1 MDGSY
6 TACAEMDLHRQKCRE
21 GIQNAL
27 GFIRSSLPYPEPEGY
42 KVFLT
47 QLVCNL
53 LDEGNAMFRE
63 GECQQAIK
71 DFSEGVNV
79 AHYAQ
84 AESLEI
90 PSALMESLYVNRAAA
105 YHSMGEY
112 EQGVQDCDGALAL
125 CKDSCRAL
133 HRKALCLRE
142 LGRFREAYNCS
153 TGCLLTTPND
163 KHVYELAQE
172 LANKLGLKIR
182 KAYISTQKES
192 APSEQSNGNTV
203 PFAGEMYGSGLDSL
217 SDISSV
223 GFSCKPVSTAIPV
236 IPDESS
242 PSGPLVYSKLLGRP
256 VQGPRGLPFSV
267 PESEHLG
274 DSELMGDDLDSL
286 LDCLDD
292 EPEIPPQ
299 RAFPTFL
306 PSSACVPI
314 QLPFPSG
321 LPAPSPRL
329 PPAFFNSAIS
339 QLNSLDTFPGIGGRD
354 ALGALDSLDGLD
366 ALDSLDALNNLDTL
380 SGLGG
385 GDAPA
390 PTTALDSL
398 DALDALDSFSPLGG
412 AIAAKPVVVG
422 GVGLDSL
429 SEFNLPGA
437 RISHNFLSATRSPK
451 KSNHTVVK
459 NGQVSFKLSL
469 LTKNPVAAT
478 HDFKQACATCYS
490 WIGPGVLDYLHQAE
504 LAHRCKRDILLC
516 RIRASEHP
524 VWNRVRPRPTNN
536 FTGSF
541 MLCKEVLET
550 QKCKYGE
557 GCTFA
562 YCQEEVDVWTLERKG
577 ALNRELLFDP
587 QSPNNDRPTLGITCL
602 LQLHNGI
609 FMYLCEECYDS
620 KPRII
625 SKRSKEVPSI
635 CSNLSAR
642 HPFDKK
648 KCLVHAVRS
657 SSVHYTKIRPLYTQC
672 QLDVCRHARR
682 YGCQRED
689 SCSFAHS
696 VIELKCWMLQ
706 QVSGIT
712 HEEIVQE
719 SKRHWHKQ
727 EQNTHKPKPVY
738 MPPPSSSPSGGG
750 DTCRGGGGGYSL
762 NLKRK
767 FVCGQCWRD
776 GLVSEPDKALKYCT
790 AKARHSWTKERRV
803 LLVKSFEGKKWVMVR
818 TLPFAKTY
826 PQQYDICAHVV
837 KQKKCH
843 YIGNCAFAHSEEEK
857 QVWTYMKNNG
867 LKDMQQMYDMWLT
880 MTNQNRQPDDPLIT
894 QPIEEKQIAMP
905 TDYAEPMSG
914 FHCRLCGKHSNSKR
928 QWQQH
933 ISAEKHKD
941 RVFSCEGE
949 DESLTW
955 TYRFPGLRLAL
966 CPRLESGCPEGVS
979 CDYAHSDE
987 ELVEWQERREFLR
1000 RKLAKAREDMLIMP
1014 DEFDFGKY
1022 NFLLQD

>member
-1 MDGSY
+1 MD
-6 TACAEMDLHRQKCRE
+6 MDRQKRQE
-21 GIQNAL
+21 GIQN
-27 GFIRSSLPYPEPEGY
+27 G
-42 KVFLT
+42 FLT
-47 QLVCNL
+47 QLVCDL

-63 GECQQAIK
+63 GEWQQAIK

-90 PSALMESLYVNRAAA
+90 PSALLESLYFNRAAA

-112 EQGVQDCDGALAL
+112 EQGVQDCDSALAL

-133 HRKALCLRE
+133 YRKALCLRE

-163 KHVYELAQE
+163 KHVYDLAQE

-182 KAYISTQKES
+182 KAYVSTQLLSFSFHLK
-192 APSEQSNGNTV
+192 
-203 PFAGEMYGSGLDSL
+203 MYSSGLDSL

-223 GFSCKPVSTAIPV
+223 VFSCKPLSAAIPV
-236 IPDESS
+236 SDESS
-242 PSGPLVYSKLLGRP
+242 PSGPLVYSNLLGSP

-286 LDCLDD
+286 FLESVNATSHSFPLVLIQ
-292 EPEIPPQ
+292 IPPQ
-299 RAFPTFL
+299 RAFPIIL

-321 LPAPSPRL
+321 LPSPQL

-339 QLNSLDTFPGIGGRD
+339 QLNSLDTFP
-354 ALGALDSLDGLD
+354 ALY
-366 ALDSLDALNNLDTL
+366 
-380 SGLGG
+380 
-385 GDAPA
+385 
-390 PTTALDSL
+390 SL
-398 DALDALDSFSPLGG
+398 DALDALDSFYPLGD
-412 AIAAKPVVVG
+412 AITAKPVVVG
-422 GVGLDSL
+422 GGGLDSL
-429 SEFNLPGA
+429 SKFNLPGESIEGGNVLLA
-437 RISHNFLSATRSPK
+437 Y
-451 KSNHTVVK
+451 SN
-459 NGQVSFKLSL
+459 NGQVSSKLSQL
-469 LTKNPVAAT
+469 IKNPLAAT
-478 HDFKQACATCYS
+478 HDFMQACATCYS
-490 WIGPGVLDYLHQAE
+490 WIGPGVLDYQHQAE

-516 RIRASEHP
+516 RIRAAEHP
-524 VWNRVRPRPTNN
+524 VWNRVRPRPTHN
-536 FTGSF
+536 FTGAF

-550 QKCKYGE
+550 QKCKYRA

-577 ALNRELLFDP
+577 ALNRELLFDS
-587 QSPNNDRPTLGITCL
+587 QSPNNDRPTLSIKCL
-602 LQLHNGI
+602 LQLHNGM

-625 SKRSKEVPSI
+625 SKHSKEVPST
-635 CSNLSAR
+635 CSNPYAR
-642 HPFDKK
+642 HPFDKN

-672 QLDVCRHARR
+672 QLDVCRHAQR

-696 VIELKCWMLQ
+696 VIELKCWRLQ
-706 QVSGIT
+706 QDSGIT

-719 SKRHWHKQ
+719 SKRHWHKKQ

-738 MPPPSSSPSGGG
+738 MPPPSSSSS
-750 DTCRGGGGGYSL
+750 GGGGYSL

-776 GLVSEPDKALKYCT
+776 GLVSEPDKVLKYCA

-803 LLVKSFEGKKWVMVR
+803 LLVKFFEGKKWVMVR

-880 MTNQNRQPDDPLIT
+880 NQNRPVDDTLIT
-894 QPIEEKQIAMP
+894 QHIEEKQIVMP
-905 TDYAEPMSG
+905 TDYAEPMILVPNLSG
-914 FHCRLCGKHSNSKR
+914 GKSN
-928 QWQQH
+928 
-933 ISAEKHKD
+933 
-941 RVFSCEGE
+941 
-949 DESLTW
+949 
-955 TYRFPGLRLAL
+955 LAL
-966 CPRLESGCPEGVS
+966 PFNKTVP
-979 CDYAHSDE
+979 
-987 ELVEWQERREFLR
+987 
-1000 RKLAKAREDMLIMP
+1000 I
-1014 DEFDFGKY
+1014 KY
-1022 NFLLQD
+1022 LHY

>member
-1 MDGSY
+1 MLIW
-6 TACAEMDLHRQKCRE
+6 AILFLQCAEMDLDRQKRQE
-21 GIQNAL
+21 GIQN
-27 GFIRSSLPYPEPEGY
+27 G
-42 KVFLT
+42 FLT

-63 GECQQAIK
+63 CEWQQAIK

-90 PSALMESLYVNRAAA
+90 PSALLESLYFNRAAA

-112 EQGVQDCDGALAL
+112 EQGVQDCDSALAL
-125 CKDSCRAL
+125 CKDSSRAL
-133 HRKALCLRE
+133 YRKALCLRE

-182 KAYISTQKES
+182 KAYISTQVRIPFQSRRSRFKQHGKL
-192 APSEQSNGNTV
+192 PSV
-203 PFAGEMYGSGLDSL
+203 
-217 SDISSV
+217 IS
-223 GFSCKPVSTAIPV
+223 
-236 IPDESS
+236 
-242 PSGPLVYSKLLGRP
+242 
-256 VQGPRGLPFSV
+256 
-267 PESEHLG
+267 
-274 DSELMGDDLDSL
+274 DLDSIVL
-286 LDCLDD
+286 NMQFSDQICHELFM
-292 EPEIPPQ
+292 PW
-299 RAFPTFL
+299 FK
-306 PSSACVPI
+306 
-314 QLPFPSG
+314 
-321 LPAPSPRL
+321 
-329 PPAFFNSAIS
+329 S
-339 QLNSLDTFPGIGGRD
+339 QFGFITIG
-354 ALGALDSLDGLD
+354 S
-366 ALDSLDALNNLDTL
+366 
-380 SGLGG
+380 
-385 GDAPA
+385 
-390 PTTALDSL
+390 
-398 DALDALDSFSPLGG
+398 
-412 AIAAKPVVVG
+412 
-422 GVGLDSL
+422 
-429 SEFNLPGA
+429 
-437 RISHNFLSATRSPK
+437 
-451 KSNHTVVK
+451 
-459 NGQVSFKLSL
+459 
-469 LTKNPVAAT
+469 
-478 HDFKQACATCYS
+478 
-490 WIGPGVLDYLHQAE
+490 PGVLGYQHQAE

-524 VWNRVRPRPTNN
+524 VWNRVRPRPTHN
-536 FTGSF
+536 FTGPF
-541 MLCKEVLET
+541 VLCKEVLET
-550 QKCKYGE
+550 QKCKYRE

-587 QSPNNDRPTLGITCL
+587 QSPNNDRLSITCL
-602 LQLHNGI
+602 LQLHNGM
-609 FMYLCEECYDS
+609 FMYLCERCYDS

-625 SKRSKEVPSI
+625 SKCSKEVPST
-635 CSNLSAR
+635 CSNPCAR
-642 HPFDKK
+642 HPFNKN

-672 QLDVCRHARR
+672 QLDVCRHAQR

-696 VIELKCWMLQ
+696 VIELKCWRLQ
-706 QVSGIT
+706 QDSGVT

-719 SKRHWHKQ
+719 SKRHC
-727 EQNTHKPKPVY
+727 
-738 MPPPSSSPSGGG
+738 GG
-750 DTCRGGGGGYSL
+750 GGGGGYNL

-767 FVCGQCWRD
+767 VVCGQCWRD

-803 LLVKSFEGKKWVMVR
+803 LLVKFFEGKKWVMVR
-818 TLPFAKTY
+818 PLPFAKTY

-880 MTNQNRQPDDPLIT
+880 MTNQNRPPDDTLIT
-894 QPIEEKQIAMP
+894 QPVEEKQIVMP

-914 FHCRLCGKHSNSKR
+914 FHCRLCGRHSNSKR

-933 ISAEKHKD
+933 ISSEKHKD

-955 TYRFPGLRLAL
+955 TYRFPGLRL
-966 CPRLESGCPEGVS
+966 SGCPEGVS
-979 CDYAHSDE
+979 CDYAHSVE

-1000 RKLAKAREDMLIMP
+1000 RKLAKARKDMLIMP

>member
-1 MDGSY
+1 
-6 TACAEMDLHRQKCRE
+6 MDLDRQKRQE
-21 GIQNAL
+21 EIN
-27 GFIRSSLPYPEPEGY
+27 ISLQFPQG
-42 KVFLT
+42 FLT

-63 GECQQAIK
+63 GEWQQAIK
-71 DFSEGVNV
+71 EFSEGVNV
-79 AHYAQ
+79 VHYAQ

-90 PSALMESLYVNRAAA
+90 PSALLESLYFNRAAA

-112 EQGVQDCDGALAL
+112 EQGVQDCDSALAL
-125 CKDSCRAL
+125 CKDSSKAL
-133 HRKALCLRE
+133 YRKALCLRE

-153 TGCLLTTPND
+153 TGCLLTTPNVSNNELPLHIRGCFLGVE
-163 KHVYELAQE
+163 KH
-172 LANKLGLKIR
+172 
-182 KAYISTQKES
+182 
-192 APSEQSNGNTV
+192 
-203 PFAGEMYGSGLDSL
+203 
-217 SDISSV
+217 
-223 GFSCKPVSTAIPV
+223 
-236 IPDESS
+236 
-242 PSGPLVYSKLLGRP
+242 
-256 VQGPRGLPFSV
+256 
-267 PESEHLG
+267 
-274 DSELMGDDLDSL
+274 
-286 LDCLDD
+286 
-292 EPEIPPQ
+292 
-299 RAFPTFL
+299 
-306 PSSACVPI
+306 
-314 QLPFPSG
+314 
-321 LPAPSPRL
+321 
-329 PPAFFNSAIS
+329 
-339 QLNSLDTFPGIGGRD
+339 
-354 ALGALDSLDGLD
+354 
-366 ALDSLDALNNLDTL
+366 
-380 SGLGG
+380 
-385 GDAPA
+385 
-390 PTTALDSL
+390 
-398 DALDALDSFSPLGG
+398 
-412 AIAAKPVVVG
+412 
-422 GVGLDSL
+422 
-429 SEFNLPGA
+429 
-437 RISHNFLSATRSPK
+437 
-451 KSNHTVVK
+451 VVK
-459 NGQVSFKLSL
+459 NGQVSSKLSQ
-469 LTKNPVAAT
+469 LTKNPLAAT
-478 HDFKQACATCYS
+478 HDFMQACATCYS
-490 WIGPGVLDYLHQAE
+490 WIGPGVLDYQHQAE

-524 VWNRVRPRPTNN
+524 VWNRVRPRPTHN
-536 FTGSF
+536 FTGPF

-550 QKCKYGE
+550 QKCKYRE

-562 YCQEEVDVWTLERKG
+562 FCQEEVDVWSLERKG
-577 ALNRELLFDP
+577 ALPRELLFDP
-587 QSPNNDRPTLGITCL
+587 QSNDRPTLSITCL
-602 LQLHNGI
+602 LQLHNGM

-635 CSNLSAR
+635 CSNLCAR
-642 HPFDKK
+642 HPFDKN

-672 QLDVCRHARR
+672 QLDVCRHAQR

-696 VIELKCWMLQ
+696 VIELKCWRLQ
-706 QVSGIT
+706 QDSGIT

-727 EQNTHKPKPVY
+727 EQRLL
-738 MPPPSSSPSGGG
+738 
-750 DTCRGGGGGYSL
+750 CRGGSSL

-767 FVCGQCWRD
+767 FVCGQCWKD

-803 LLVKSFEGKKWVMVR
+803 LLVKFFEGKKWVMVR

-843 YIGNCAFAHSEEEK
+843 YIGNCFFAHSEEEK

-880 MTNQNRQPDDPLIT
+880 MTNQNRPPDDTLIT
-894 QPIEEKQIAMP
+894 HPIEEKQIVMP

-914 FHCRLCGKHSNSKR
+914 FHCRLCGKHSNSER

-933 ISAEKHKD
+933 ISSEKHKD

-979 CDYAHSDE
+979 CDYAHSVE

-1000 RKLAKAREDMLIMP
+1000 QKLAKAREDMLIMP
-1014 DEFDFGKY
+1014 DQFDFGKY

>member
-1 MDGSY
+1 M
-6 TACAEMDLHRQKCRE
+6 
-21 GIQNAL
+21 
-27 GFIRSSLPYPEPEGY
+27 SLQG
-42 KVFLT
+42 FLT

-63 GECQQAIK
+63 GEWQQAIK

-90 PSALMESLYVNRAAA
+90 PSALLESLYFNRAAA

-112 EQGVQDCDGALAL
+112 EQGVQDCDSALAL

-133 HRKALCLRE
+133 YRKALCLRE

-182 KAYISTQKES
+182 KAYISTQVRIRFQSRRSRFKQHGNLPSMIKWLGFNCSQS
-192 APSEQSNGNTV
+192 AMSCLCIIAEVHLSILMSPLNYPFLCLSPPLFPFTRISPS
-203 PFAGEMYGSGLDSL
+203 PPSL
-217 SDISSV
+217 S
-223 GFSCKPVSTAIPV
+223 
-236 IPDESS
+236 
-242 PSGPLVYSKLLGRP
+242 L
-256 VQGPRGLPFSV
+256 
-267 PESEHLG
+267 
-274 DSELMGDDLDSL
+274 
-286 LDCLDD
+286 CL
-292 EPEIPPQ
+292 
-299 RAFPTFL
+299 T
-306 PSSACVPI
+306 
-314 QLPFPSG
+314 
-321 LPAPSPRL
+321 
-329 PPAFFNSAIS
+329 
-339 QLNSLDTFPGIGGRD
+339 
-354 ALGALDSLDGLD
+354 
-366 ALDSLDALNNLDTL
+366 
-380 SGLGG
+380 
-385 GDAPA
+385 
-390 PTTALDSL
+390 
-398 DALDALDSFSPLGG
+398 
-412 AIAAKPVVVG
+412 
-422 GVGLDSL
+422 
-429 SEFNLPGA
+429 
-437 RISHNFLSATRSPK
+437 
-451 KSNHTVVK
+451 
-459 NGQVSFKLSL
+459 
-469 LTKNPVAAT
+469 
-478 HDFKQACATCYS
+478 
-490 WIGPGVLDYLHQAE
+490 GPGVLDYQHQEE

-516 RIRASEHP
+516 RIRAAEHP
-524 VWNRVRPRPTNN
+524 VWNRVRPRPTHN
-536 FTGSF
+536 FTGPF
-541 MLCKEVLET
+541 VLCKEVLET
-550 QKCKYGE
+550 QKCKYRE

-587 QSPNNDRPTLGITCL
+587 QRPNNDRLSITSL
-602 LQLHNGI
+602 LQLHNGM

-625 SKRSKEVPSI
+625 SKHSKEVPST
-635 CSNLSAR
+635 CSNPCAR
-642 HPFDKK
+642 HPFNKN

-672 QLDVCRHARR
+672 QLDVCRHAQR

-696 VIELKCWMLQ
+696 VIELKCWRLQ
-706 QVSGIT
+706 QDSGT
-712 HEEIVQE
+712 VRLDAHTLMNIVLGL
-719 SKRHWHKQ
+719 RHREAYLFLSNKC
-727 EQNTHKPKPVY
+727 ENIFK
-738 MPPPSSSPSGGG
+738 
-750 DTCRGGGGGYSL
+750 CRGYCL

-776 GLVSEPDKALKYCT
+776 GLVSGPDKALKYCA

-803 LLVKSFEGKKWVMVR
+803 LLVKFFEGKKWVMVR

-880 MTNQNRQPDDPLIT
+880 MTNQNHLPDDTLIT
-894 QPIEEKQIAMP
+894 QPVEEKQIVMP

-914 FHCRLCGKHSNSKR
+914 FHCRLCGRHSNSER

-933 ISAEKHKD
+933 ISSEKHKD

-955 TYRFPGLRLAL
+955 TYRFPGLRL
-966 CPRLESGCPEGVS
+966 SGCPEGVS
-979 CDYAHSDE
+979 CDYAHSVE

-1000 RKLAKAREDMLIMP
+1000 RKLAKARKDMLIRP

>member
-1 MDGSY
+1 
-6 TACAEMDLHRQKCRE
+6 MDLDRQKCRE

-63 GECQQAIK
+63 GEWQQAIK

-105 YHSMGEY
+105 YHSMGQY
-112 EQGVQDCDGALAL
+112 EQGVQDCDSALAL

-133 HRKALCLRE
+133 YRKALCLKE

-192 APSEQSNGNTV
+192 ATSEQSNGNTV

-223 GFSCKPVSTAIPV
+223 GFSYKPVSAAIPV
-236 IPDESS
+236 SDESS
-242 PSGPLVYSKLLGRP
+242 PPPSGPLVYSKLLGRS

-286 LDCLDD
+286 LDCLHD

-299 RAFPTFL
+299 RDFPTFL
-306 PSSACVPI
+306 PSSGCVPI

-366 ALDSLDALNNLDTL
+366 ALDSLDALNNLDNL

-398 DALDALDSFSPLGG
+398 DALDSFSPLGG

-422 GVGLDSL
+422 GGGLDSL
-429 SEFNLPGA
+429 SEFNQPGA
-437 RISHNFLSATRSPK
+437 RISHNILSATRSPK

-459 NGQVSFKLSL
+459 NGQVSSKLSL
-469 LTKNPVAAT
+469 LTKNTVAAT

-504 LAHRCKRDILLC
+504 LAHRCKRDICLC
-516 RIRASEHP
+516 RIRASGHP

-536 FTGSF
+536 FTGPF

-550 QKCKYGE
+550 QKCKYRE

-602 LQLHNGI
+602 LQLHNGM

-657 SSVHYTKIRPLYTQC
+657 SNVHYTKIRPLYTQC

-706 QVSGIT
+706 QDSGIT

-867 LKDMQQMYDMWLT
+867 LKDMQQLYDMWLT
-880 MTNQNRQPDDPLIT
+880 MTNQNRQPDDPLTT
-894 QPIEEKQIAMP
+894 QPMEEKQIAMP

-914 FHCRLCGKHSNSKR
+914 FHCRLCGKHSNSER

-933 ISAEKHKD
+933 ISSEKHKD

-1000 RKLAKAREDMLIMP
+1000 QKLAKAREDMLIMP

>member
-1 MDGSY
+1 MD
-6 TACAEMDLHRQKCRE
+6 MDRQKRQE

-27 GFIRSSLPYPEPEGY
+27 GFIQSSLPYPKPEGY
-42 KVFLT
+42 KGFLT
-47 QLVCNL
+47 QLVCDL

-63 GECQQAIK
+63 GEWQQAIK

-90 PSALMESLYVNRAAA
+90 PSALLESLYFNRAAA

-112 EQGVQDCDGALAL
+112 EQGVQDCDSALAL

-133 HRKALCLRE
+133 YRKALCLRE

-182 KAYISTQKES
+182 KAYVSTQES
-192 APSEQSNGNTV
+192 ATSEQSNGNTV

-223 GFSCKPVSTAIPV
+223 VFSCKPLSATIPV
-236 IPDESS
+236 SDESS
-242 PSGPLVYSKLLGRP
+242 PSGPLVYSNLLGSP

-286 LDCLDD
+286 LDC
-292 EPEIPPQ
+292 IPPQ
-299 RAFPTFL
+299 RAFPIIL

-339 QLNSLDTFPGIGGRD
+339 QLNSLDTFPGMGGE
-354 ALGALDSLDGLD
+354 D
-366 ALDSLDALNNLDTL
+366 ALD
-380 SGLGG
+380 LGG

-390 PTTALDSL
+390 PTTALYSL
-398 DALDALDSFSPLGG
+398 DALDALDSFYPLGD
-412 AIAAKPVVVG
+412 AIAAKPVG
-422 GVGLDSL
+422 GGGLDSL
-429 SEFNLPGA
+429 SKFNLPGA
-437 RISHNFLSATRSPK
+437 RISHNVLSATCSPK
-451 KSNHTVVK
+451 KSKRTVVK
-459 NGQVSFKLSL
+459 NGQVSSKLSQL
-469 LTKNPVAAT
+469 IKNPLAAT
-478 HDFKQACATCYS
+478 HDFMQACATCYS
-490 WIGPGVLDYLHQAE
+490 WIGPGVLDYQHQAE

-516 RIRASEHP
+516 RIRAAEHP
-524 VWNRVRPRPTNN
+524 VWNRVRPRPTHN
-536 FTGSF
+536 FTGAF

-550 QKCKYGE
+550 QKCKYRA

-577 ALNRELLFDP
+577 ALNRELLFDS
-587 QSPNNDRPTLGITCL
+587 QSPNNDRPTLSIKCL
-602 LQLHNGI
+602 LQLHNGM

-625 SKRSKEVPSI
+625 SKHSKEVPST
-635 CSNLSAR
+635 CSNPCAR
-642 HPFDKK
+642 HPFDKN

-696 VIELKCWMLQ
+696 VIELKCWRLQ
-706 QVSGIT
+706 QDSGIT

-738 MPPPSSSPSGGG
+738 MPPPSSSSS
-750 DTCRGGGGGYSL
+750 GGGGYSL

-776 GLVSEPDKALKYCT
+776 GLVSEPDKALKYCA

-803 LLVKSFEGKKWVMVR
+803 LLVKFFEGKKWVMVR

-880 MTNQNRQPDDPLIT
+880 NQNRPADDTLIT
-894 QPIEEKQIAMP
+894 QHTEEKQIVMP
-905 TDYAEPMSG
+905 TDYAEPMVSEYTYSQNLFVGCRTQTIHSPFSFVKAIYHYQEGLHFDSVCACIFMQCMRMSVSTLRIHKHYEDSSTVRVYSRAASTVVCVGGIVTVSASG
-914 FHCRLCGKHSNSKR
+914 SSTSPQRNTR
-928 QWQQH
+928 TVY
-933 ISAEKHKD
+933 SA
-941 RVFSCEGE
+941 
-949 DESLTW
+949 
-955 TYRFPGLRLAL
+955 
-966 CPRLESGCPEGVS
+966 
-979 CDYAHSDE
+979 
-987 ELVEWQERREFLR
+987 
-1000 RKLAKAREDMLIMP
+1000 ARERTRASPGHTASP
-1014 DEFDFGKY
+1014 DSASPFVPGNTLPESQY
-1022 NFLLQD
+1022 WVSIL

>member
-1 MDGSY
+1 M
-6 TACAEMDLHRQKCRE
+6 R
-21 GIQNAL
+21 
-27 GFIRSSLPYPEPEGY
+27 FSSG
-42 KVFLT
+42 FLT
-47 QLVCNL
+47 QLVCDL

-63 GECQQAIK
+63 GEWQQAIK

-90 PSALMESLYVNRAAA
+90 PSALLESLYFNRAAA

-112 EQGVQDCDGALAL
+112 EQGVQDCDSALAL

-133 HRKALCLRE
+133 YRKALCLRE

-163 KHVYELAQE
+163 KHVYDLAQE

-182 KAYISTQKES
+182 KAYVSTQSLERNGTRTSWLAK
-192 APSEQSNGNTV
+192 PSPNPDN
-203 PFAGEMYGSGLDSL
+203 AGPIM
-217 SDISSV
+217 
-223 GFSCKPVSTAIPV
+223 
-236 IPDESS
+236 
-242 PSGPLVYSKLLGRP
+242 R
-256 VQGPRGLPFSV
+256 R
-267 PESEHLG
+267 
-274 DSELMGDDLDSL
+274 LMGL
-286 LDCLDD
+286 
-292 EPEIPPQ
+292 
-299 RAFPTFL
+299 
-306 PSSACVPI
+306 
-314 QLPFPSG
+314 
-321 LPAPSPRL
+321 
-329 PPAFFNSAIS
+329 
-339 QLNSLDTFPGIGGRD
+339 
-354 ALGALDSLDGLD
+354 
-366 ALDSLDALNNLDTL
+366 
-380 SGLGG
+380 
-385 GDAPA
+385 
-390 PTTALDSL
+390 
-398 DALDALDSFSPLGG
+398 
-412 AIAAKPVVVG
+412 
-422 GVGLDSL
+422 
-429 SEFNLPGA
+429 
-437 RISHNFLSATRSPK
+437 
-451 KSNHTVVK
+451 
-459 NGQVSFKLSL
+459 
-469 LTKNPVAAT
+469 PVAAVCNT
-478 HDFKQACATCYS
+478 AWDRTQVCSEASSTAMQCLRPLRHSGGALLLTNKTDSFKAIIALRFTSLLSFYVPPLTPLSLSLSLPLCTPLPVYHSLPPFPCLS
-490 WIGPGVLDYLHQAE
+490 GPGVLDYQHQAE

-516 RIRASEHP
+516 RIRAAEHP
-524 VWNRVRPRPTNN
+524 VWNRVRPRPTHN
-536 FTGSF
+536 FTGAF

-550 QKCKYGE
+550 QKCKYRA

-577 ALNRELLFDP
+577 ALNRELLFDS
-587 QSPNNDRPTLGITCL
+587 QSPNNDRPTLSIKCL
-602 LQLHNGI
+602 LQLHNGM

-625 SKRSKEVPSI
+625 SKHSKEVPST
-635 CSNLSAR
+635 CSNPYAR
-642 HPFDKK
+642 HPFDKN

-672 QLDVCRHARR
+672 QLDVCRHAQR

-696 VIELKCWMLQ
+696 VIELKCWRLQ
-706 QVSGIT
+706 QDSGIT

-719 SKRHWHKQ
+719 SKRHWHKKQ
-727 EQNTHKPKPVY
+727 EQNT
-738 MPPPSSSPSGGG
+738 
-750 DTCRGGGGGYSL
+750 GGGGYSL

-776 GLVSEPDKALKYCT
+776 GLVSEPDKVLKYCA

-803 LLVKSFEGKKWVMVR
+803 LLVKFFEGKKWVMVR

-880 MTNQNRQPDDPLIT
+880 NQNRPVDDTLIT
-894 QPIEEKQIAMP
+894 QHIEEKQIVMP

-914 FHCRLCGKHSNSKR
+914 FHCRLCGRHSNSER

-933 ISAEKHKD
+933 ISSEKHKD

-955 TYRFPGLRLAL
+955 TYRFPGLRL
-966 CPRLESGCPEGVS
+966 SGCLEGVS
-979 CDYAHSDE
+979 CDYAHSAE

>member
-1 MDGSY
+1 
-6 TACAEMDLHRQKCRE
+6 MDLDRQKR
-21 GIQNAL
+21 QDDTSMSFMA
-27 GFIRSSLPYPEPEGY
+27 FP
-42 KVFLT
+42 
-47 QLVCNL
+47 VCCL
-53 LDEGNAMFRE
+53 YFTPME
-63 GECQQAIK
+63 GEWQQAIK

-90 PSALMESLYVNRAAA
+90 PSALLESLYFNRAAA

-112 EQGVQDCDGALAL
+112 EQGVQDCDSALAL

-133 HRKALCLRE
+133 YRKALCLRE
-142 LGRFREAYNCS
+142 LGCFREAYNCS
-153 TGCLLTTPND
+153 TGCLLTTPN
-163 KHVYELAQE
+163 VSNIMNYPFTSESPL
-172 LANKLGLKIR
+172 
-182 KAYISTQKES
+182 ST
-192 APSEQSNGNTV
+192 T
-203 PFAGEMYGSGLDSL
+203 
-217 SDISSV
+217 I
-223 GFSCKPVSTAIPV
+223 PVS
-236 IPDESS
+236 DESS
-242 PSGPLVYSKLLGRP
+242 PSGPLVYSKLLGSP

-286 LDCLDD
+286 LDCV
-292 EPEIPPQ
+292 
-299 RAFPTFL
+299 T
-306 PSSACVPI
+306 CVPV
-314 QLPFPSG
+314 QLPFPSS
-321 LPAPSPRL
+321 LPAPSPQL

-339 QLNSLDTFPGIGGRD
+339 QLNSLDTFPGMGGGD
-354 ALGALDSLDGLD
+354 ALGVLNSLDGLD
-366 ALDSLDALNNLDTL
+366 ALDSLDPLNNLDTL

-385 GDAPA
+385 GDSPA
-390 PTTALDSL
+390 PTTALYSL
-398 DALDALDSFSPLGG
+398 DALDALDSFYPLGG
-412 AIAAKPVVVG
+412 AIA
-422 GVGLDSL
+422 
-429 SEFNLPGA
+429 
-437 RISHNFLSATRSPK
+437 
-451 KSNHTVVK
+451 
-459 NGQVSFKLSL
+459 NGQVSSKLSQ
-469 LTKNPVAAT
+469 LTKNPLAAT
-478 HDFKQACATCYS
+478 HDFMQACATCYS
-490 WIGPGVLDYLHQAE
+490 WIGPGVLDYQHQAK

-524 VWNRVRPRPTNN
+524 VWNRVRPRPAHN
-536 FTGSF
+536 FTGAF

-550 QKCKYGE
+550 QKCKYRE

-577 ALNRELLFDP
+577 TLNRELLFDP
-587 QSPNNDRPTLGITCL
+587 QSPNNDRPALRITCL
-602 LQLHNGI
+602 LQLHNGM
-609 FMYLCEECYDS
+609 FMYLCKECYDS

-625 SKRSKEVPSI
+625 SKRSKEVPST
-635 CSNLSAR
+635 CSNLCAR
-642 HPFDKK
+642 HPFDKN

-657 SSVHYTKIRPLYTQC
+657 SNVHYTKIRPLYTQC
-672 QLDVCRHARR
+672 QLDVCRHAQR

-696 VIELKCWMLQ
+696 VIELKCWRLQ
-706 QVSGIT
+706 QDSGIT
-712 HEEIVQE
+712 QEEIVQE

-738 MPPPSSSPSGGG
+738 MQPPSSSSSGGGG
-750 DTCRGGGGGYSL
+750 DTCRGGGGGSSL

-803 LLVKSFEGKKWVMVR
+803 LLVKLFEGKKWVMVR

-880 MTNQNRQPDDPLIT
+880 MTNQNCPPDDTLIT
-894 QPIEEKQIAMP
+894 QPIEEKQIVMP
-905 TDYAEPMSG
+905 TDNAEPMSG
-914 FHCRLCGKHSNSKR
+914 FHCRLCGKHSNSER

-933 ISAEKHKD
+933 ISSEKHKD

-955 TYRFPGLRLAL
+955 TYRFPGHHLAL

-979 CDYAHSDE
+979 CDYAHSAE

-1000 RKLAKAREDMLIMP
+1000 RKLAKARKDKLVWH
-1014 DEFDFGKY
+1014 DEHDFGKY
-1022 NFLLQD
+1022 NFLLKD

>member
-1 MDGSY
+1 
-6 TACAEMDLHRQKCRE
+6 MDLDRQKCRE

-63 GECQQAIK
+63 GEWQQAIK

-105 YHSMGEY
+105 YHSM
-112 EQGVQDCDGALAL
+112 
-125 CKDSCRAL
+125 
-133 HRKALCLRE
+133 
-142 LGRFREAYNCS
+142 
-153 TGCLLTTPND
+153 D

-182 KAYISTQKES
+182 KAYISTQS
-192 APSEQSNGNTV
+192 
-203 PFAGEMYGSGLDSL
+203 
-217 SDISSV
+217 
-223 GFSCKPVSTAIPV
+223 
-236 IPDESS
+236 DESS
-242 PSGPLVYSKLLGRP
+242 PPPSGPLVYSKLLGRP

-286 LDCLDD
+286 LDCLHD
-292 EPEIPPQ
+292 EPEVSDIPPQ
-299 RAFPTFL
+299 RDFPTFL
-306 PSSACVPI
+306 PSSGCVPI

-339 QLNSLDTFPGIGGRD
+339 LLNSLDTFPGIGGRD

-366 ALDSLDALNNLDTL
+366 ALDSLDALNNLDNL

-385 GDAPA
+385 GDALA
-390 PTTALDSL
+390 PTTALDS
-398 DALDALDSFSPLGG
+398 LDALDSFSPLGG

-422 GVGLDSL
+422 GGGLDSL
-429 SEFNLPGA
+429 SEFNQPGA
-437 RISHNFLSATRSPK
+437 RISHNILSATRSPK

-459 NGQVSFKLSL
+459 NGQVSSKLSL
-469 LTKNPVAAT
+469 LTKNTVAAT
-478 HDFKQACATCYS
+478 HDFKQACSMCYS

-516 RIRASEHP
+516 RIRASGHP

-536 FTGSF
+536 FTGPF

-602 LQLHNGI
+602 LQLHNGM

-706 QVSGIT
+706 QDSGIT

-750 DTCRGGGGGYSL
+750 DTCRGGGGGNSL

-867 LKDMQQMYDMWLT
+867 LKDMQQLYDMWLT

-914 FHCRLCGKHSNSKR
+914 FHCRLCGKHSNSER

>member
-1 MDGSY
+1 MLIWAFLFLQY
-6 TACAEMDLHRQKCRE
+6 TSMSFMAFPVYCLYLTPMPY
-21 GIQNAL
+21 
-27 GFIRSSLPYPEPEGY
+27 SSPLPCMSLQG
-42 KVFLT
+42 FLT
-47 QLVCNL
+47 QLVCDL

-63 GECQQAIK
+63 GEWQQAIK

-90 PSALMESLYVNRAAA
+90 PSALLESLYFNRAAA

-112 EQGVQDCDGALAL
+112 EQGVQDCDSALAL

-133 HRKALCLRE
+133 YRKALCLRE

-182 KAYISTQKES
+182 KAYVSTQVRIRFQSRRSRFKQHGNL
-192 APSEQSNGNTV
+192 PS
-203 PFAGEMYGSGLDSL
+203 MISGLDSIVL
-217 SDISSV
+217 N
-223 GFSCKPVSTAIPV
+223 
-236 IPDESS
+236 
-242 PSGPLVYSKLLGRP
+242 
-256 VQGPRGLPFSV
+256 LPFSDQICHHSTEV
-267 PESEHLG
+267 HFSIVIILCPPLTPLSLSVSLPLFTPLPKYH
-274 DSELMGDDLDSL
+274 SL
-286 LDCLDD
+286 LPPFLCL
-292 EPEIPPQ
+292 
-299 RAFPTFL
+299 
-306 PSSACVPI
+306 S
-314 QLPFPSG
+314 
-321 LPAPSPRL
+321 
-329 PPAFFNSAIS
+329 
-339 QLNSLDTFPGIGGRD
+339 
-354 ALGALDSLDGLD
+354 
-366 ALDSLDALNNLDTL
+366 
-380 SGLGG
+380 
-385 GDAPA
+385 
-390 PTTALDSL
+390 
-398 DALDALDSFSPLGG
+398 
-412 AIAAKPVVVG
+412 
-422 GVGLDSL
+422 
-429 SEFNLPGA
+429 
-437 RISHNFLSATRSPK
+437 
-451 KSNHTVVK
+451 
-459 NGQVSFKLSL
+459 
-469 LTKNPVAAT
+469 
-478 HDFKQACATCYS
+478 
-490 WIGPGVLDYLHQAE
+490 GPGVLDYQHQAE

-516 RIRASEHP
+516 RIRAAEHP
-524 VWNRVRPRPTNN
+524 VWNRVRPRPTHN
-536 FTGSF
+536 FTGAF

-550 QKCKYGE
+550 QKCKYRA

-577 ALNRELLFDP
+577 ALNRELLFDS
-587 QSPNNDRPTLGITCL
+587 QSPNNDRPTLSIKCL
-602 LQLHNGI
+602 LQLHNGM

-625 SKRSKEVPSI
+625 SKHSKEVPST
-635 CSNLSAR
+635 CSNPCAR
-642 HPFDKK
+642 HPFDKN

-696 VIELKCWMLQ
+696 VIELKCWRLQ
-706 QVSGIT
+706 QDSGIT

-727 EQNTHKPKPVY
+727 EQNT
-738 MPPPSSSPSGGG
+738 
-750 DTCRGGGGGYSL
+750 GGGGYSL

-776 GLVSEPDKALKYCT
+776 GLVSEPDKALKYCA

-803 LLVKSFEGKKWVMVR
+803 LLVKFFEGKKWVMVR

-880 MTNQNRQPDDPLIT
+880 NQNRPADDTLIT
-894 QPIEEKQIAMP
+894 QHTEEKQIVMP

-914 FHCRLCGKHSNSKR
+914 FHCRLCGRHSNSER

-933 ISAEKHKD
+933 ISSEKHKD

-955 TYRFPGLRLAL
+955 TYRFPGLRL
-966 CPRLESGCPEGVS
+966 SGCLEGVS
-979 CDYAHSDE
+979 CDYAHSAE

>member
-1 MDGSY
+1 MD
-6 TACAEMDLHRQKCRE
+6 MDRQKRQE

-27 GFIRSSLPYPEPEGY
+27 GFIQSSLPYPKPEGY
-42 KVFLT
+42 KGFLT
-47 QLVCNL
+47 QLVCDL

-63 GECQQAIK
+63 GEWQQAIK

-90 PSALMESLYVNRAAA
+90 PSALLESLYFNRAAA

-112 EQGVQDCDGALAL
+112 EQGVQDCDSALAL

-133 HRKALCLRE
+133 YRKALCLRE

-182 KAYISTQKES
+182 KAYISTQES
-192 APSEQSNGNTV
+192 AKSEKSNGNSAH
-203 PFAGEMYGSGLDSL
+203 FAGEMYGSGLDSL

-223 GFSCKPVSTAIPV
+223 GISCKPLSTAIPV
-236 IPDESS
+236 SDESS
-242 PSGPLVYSKLLGRP
+242 PSGPLVYSKLLGSP
-256 VQGPRGLPFSV
+256 VQGPRRLPISV
-267 PESEHLG
+267 PESENLG

-286 LDCLDD
+286 LDC
-292 EPEIPPQ
+292 IPPQ
-299 RAFPTFL
+299 RAFPIIL

-314 QLPFPSG
+314 QLPFPSR

-339 QLNSLDTFPGIGGRD
+339 QLNSLDTFPGMGGGD
-354 ALGALDSLDGLD
+354 ALGALKSLDGLD
-366 ALDSLDALNNLDTL
+366 ALDSLDTLNNLDTL

-390 PTTALDSL
+390 PTTALYSL
-398 DALDALDSFSPLGG
+398 DALDALDSFYPLGG

-422 GVGLDSL
+422 GGGLDSL

-437 RISHNFLSATRSPK
+437 RISHNVLSATRSPK

-459 NGQVSFKLSL
+459 NGQVSSKLSQ
-469 LTKNPVAAT
+469 LTKNPLAAT
-478 HDFKQACATCYS
+478 HDFMQACATCYS
-490 WIGPGVLDYLHQAE
+490 WIGPGVLDYQHQAE

-516 RIRASEHP
+516 RIRAAEHP
-524 VWNRVRPRPTNN
+524 VWNRVRPRPTHN
-536 FTGSF
+536 FTGPF
-541 MLCKEVLET
+541 VLCKEVLET
-550 QKCKYGE
+550 QKCKYRE

-577 ALNRELLFDP
+577 ALKRELLFDP
-587 QSPNNDRPTLGITCL
+587 QSPNNDRLSITCL
-602 LQLHNGI
+602 LQLHNGM

-625 SKRSKEVPSI
+625 SKHSKEVPST
-635 CSNLSAR
+635 CSNPCAR
-642 HPFDKK
+642 HPFDKN

-672 QLDVCRHARR
+672 QLDVCRHAQR

-696 VIELKCWMLQ
+696 VIELKCWRLQ
-706 QVSGIT
+706 QDSGIT

-727 EQNTHKPKPVY
+727 EQIMHKPKPVY
-738 MPPPSSSPSGGG
+738 MPPSSSSSSGG
-750 DTCRGGGGGYSL
+750 GGGGGYCL

-776 GLVSEPDKALKYCT
+776 GLVSEPDKALKYCA
-790 AKARHSWTKERRV
+790 AKARHSWTKECRV
-803 LLVKSFEGKKWVMVR
+803 LLVKFFEGKKWVMVR

-880 MTNQNRQPDDPLIT
+880 MTNQNHLRDDTLNT
-894 QPIEEKQIAMP
+894 QPVEEKQIVMP

-914 FHCRLCGKHSNSKR
+914 FHCRLCGRHSNSER

-933 ISAEKHKD
+933 ISSEKHKD

-979 CDYAHSDE
+979 CDYAHSVE

-1000 RKLAKAREDMLIMP
+1000 RKLAKARKDMLIRP

>member
-1 MDGSY
+1 
-6 TACAEMDLHRQKCRE
+6 MDLHRQKCRE

-292 EPEIPPQ
+292 EPEVSDIPPQ

>member
-1 MDGSY
+1 
-6 TACAEMDLHRQKCRE
+6 MDLDRQKRQE

-27 GFIRSSLPYPEPEGY
+27 GFIQSSLPYPKPEGY
-42 KVFLT
+42 KGFLT

-63 GECQQAIK
+63 GEWQQAIN

-79 AHYAQ
+79 THYAQ
-84 AESLEI
+84 AETLEI
-90 PSALMESLYVNRAAA
+90 PSALLESLYFNRAAA

-112 EQGVQDCDGALAL
+112 EQGVQDCDSALAL

-133 HRKALCLRE
+133 YRKALCLRE

-182 KAYISTQKES
+182 KAY
-192 APSEQSNGNTV
+192 
-203 PFAGEMYGSGLDSL
+203 
-217 SDISSV
+217 
-223 GFSCKPVSTAIPV
+223 VSTKSTNGPV
-236 IPDESS
+236 KLCLAGVAPCSRQGDTHTQPHSS
-242 PSGPLVYSKLLGRP
+242 PP
-256 VQGPRGLPFSV
+256 VP
-267 PESEHLG
+267 
-274 DSELMGDDLDSL
+274 
-286 LDCLDD
+286 
-292 EPEIPPQ
+292 
-299 RAFPTFL
+299 
-306 PSSACVPI
+306 
-314 QLPFPSG
+314 
-321 LPAPSPRL
+321 
-329 PPAFFNSAIS
+329 
-339 QLNSLDTFPGIGGRD
+339 
-354 ALGALDSLDGLD
+354 
-366 ALDSLDALNNLDTL
+366 
-380 SGLGG
+380 
-385 GDAPA
+385 
-390 PTTALDSL
+390 
-398 DALDALDSFSPLGG
+398 
-412 AIAAKPVVVG
+412 
-422 GVGLDSL
+422 
-429 SEFNLPGA
+429 
-437 RISHNFLSATRSPK
+437 
-451 KSNHTVVK
+451 
-459 NGQVSFKLSL
+459 
-469 LTKNPVAAT
+469 
-478 HDFKQACATCYS
+478 
-490 WIGPGVLDYLHQAE
+490 
-504 LAHRCKRDILLC
+504 C
-516 RIRASEHP
+516 R
-524 VWNRVRPRPTNN
+524 
-536 FTGSF
+536 
-541 MLCKEVLET
+541 
-550 QKCKYGE
+550 
-557 GCTFA
+557 
-562 YCQEEVDVWTLERKG
+562 
-577 ALNRELLFDP
+577 
-587 QSPNNDRPTLGITCL
+587 
-602 LQLHNGI
+602 
-609 FMYLCEECYDS
+609 
-620 KPRII
+620 
-625 SKRSKEVPSI
+625 
-635 CSNLSAR
+635 
-642 HPFDKK
+642 
-648 KCLVHAVRS
+648 CLVHAVRS

-672 QLDVCRHARR
+672 QLDVCRHAQR

-696 VIELKCWMLQ
+696 VIELKCWRLQ
-706 QVSGIT
+706 KDSGIT

-738 MPPPSSSPSGGG
+738 MPPPSSSSS
-750 DTCRGGGGGYSL
+750 GGGGGGAYIL
-762 NLKRK
+762 NLKWK

-790 AKARHSWTKERRV
+790 AKARHNWTKERRV
-803 LLVKSFEGKKWVMVR
+803 LLVKFFEGKKWVMVR

-880 MTNQNRQPDDPLIT
+880 MTNQNRSPDDTLIT
-894 QPIEEKQIAMP
+894 QPVEEKQIVMP

-914 FHCRLCGKHSNSKR
+914 FHCRLCGKHSNSER

-933 ISAEKHKD
+933 ISSEKHKD

-979 CDYAHSDE
+979 CDYAHSVE

>member
-1 MDGSY
+1 
-6 TACAEMDLHRQKCRE
+6 MDLDRQKRQE
-21 GIQNAL
+21 GIQN
-27 GFIRSSLPYPEPEGY
+27 G
-42 KVFLT
+42 FLT

-63 GECQQAIK
+63 GEWQQAIK

-90 PSALMESLYVNRAAA
+90 PSALLESLYFNRAAA

-112 EQGVQDCDGALAL
+112 EQGVQDCDSALAL
-125 CKDSCRAL
+125 CKDSCTAL
-133 HRKALCLRE
+133 YRKALCLRE

-153 TGCLLTTPND
+153 TGCLLTTPN
-163 KHVYELAQE
+163 VSNIMNYPF
-172 LANKLGLKIR
+172 
-182 KAYISTQKES
+182 T
-192 APSEQSNGNTV
+192 SE
-203 PFAGEMYGSGLDSL
+203 A
-217 SDISSV
+217 
-223 GFSCKPVSTAIPV
+223 
-236 IPDESS
+236 
-242 PSGPLVYSKLLGRP
+242 
-256 VQGPRGLPFSV
+256 
-267 PESEHLG
+267 
-274 DSELMGDDLDSL
+274 
-286 LDCLDD
+286 
-292 EPEIPPQ
+292 
-299 RAFPTFL
+299 
-306 PSSACVPI
+306 
-314 QLPFPSG
+314 
-321 LPAPSPRL
+321 
-329 PPAFFNSAIS
+329 
-339 QLNSLDTFPGIGGRD
+339 
-354 ALGALDSLDGLD
+354 
-366 ALDSLDALNNLDTL
+366 
-380 SGLGG
+380 
-385 GDAPA
+385 
-390 PTTALDSL
+390 
-398 DALDALDSFSPLGG
+398 
-412 AIAAKPVVVG
+412 
-422 GVGLDSL
+422 
-429 SEFNLPGA
+429 
-437 RISHNFLSATRSPK
+437 
-451 KSNHTVVK
+451 VVK
-459 NGQVSFKLSL
+459 NGQVSSKLSQL
-469 LTKNPVAAT
+469 IKNPLAAT
-478 HDFKQACATCYS
+478 HDFMQACATCYR
-490 WIGPGVLDYLHQAE
+490 WIGPGVLDYQHQAE

-524 VWNRVRPRPTNN
+524 VWNRVRPRPTHN
-536 FTGSF
+536 FTGAF

-550 QKCKYGE
+550 QKCKYRE

-562 YCQEEVDVWTLERKG
+562 YCREEVDVWTLERKG
-577 ALNRELLFDP
+577 ALNRELLFDS
-587 QSPNNDRPTLGITCL
+587 QSPNNDRPTLSIKCL
-602 LQLHNGI
+602 LQLHNGM

-625 SKRSKEVPSI
+625 SKEVPST
-635 CSNLSAR
+635 CSNPCAR
-642 HPFDKK
+642 HPFDKN

-672 QLDVCRHARR
+672 QLDLCRHAQR

-696 VIELKCWMLQ
+696 VIELKCWRLQ
-706 QVSGIT
+706 QDSGIT

-727 EQNTHKPKPVY
+727 EQNTHKPKVAY
-738 MPPPSSSPSGGG
+738 GG
-750 DTCRGGGGGYSL
+750 GGGGGYSL

-803 LLVKSFEGKKWVMVR
+803 LLVKFFEGKKWVMVR

-843 YIGNCAFAHSEEEK
+843 YIGNCDFAHSEEEK

-880 MTNQNRQPDDPLIT
+880 MTNQNRPPDDTLIT
-894 QPIEEKQIAMP
+894 QHIEEKQIVMP

-914 FHCRLCGKHSNSKR
+914 FHCRLCGKHSNSER

-933 ISAEKHKD
+933 ISSEKHKD

-979 CDYAHSDE
+979 CDYAHSVE

>member
-1 MDGSY
+1 MSFMAFPVY
-6 TACAEMDLHRQKCRE
+6 CLYLTPMPY
-21 GIQNAL
+21 
-27 GFIRSSLPYPEPEGY
+27 SSPLPCMSLQG
-42 KVFLT
+42 FLT
-47 QLVCNL
+47 QLVCDL

-63 GECQQAIK
+63 GEWQQAIK

-90 PSALMESLYVNRAAA
+90 PSALLESLYFNRAAA

-112 EQGVQDCDGALAL
+112 EQGVQDCDSALAL

-133 HRKALCLRE
+133 YRKALCLRE

-153 TGCLLTTPND
+153 TGCLLTTPNVSNIMNYPFTSEAFQG
-163 KHVYELAQE
+163 HH
-172 LANKLGLKIR
+172 
-182 KAYISTQKES
+182 STEVHFS
-192 APSEQSNGNTV
+192 IVIILCPPLT
-203 PFAGEMYGSGLDSL
+203 PLSL
-217 SDISSV
+217 S
-223 GFSCKPVSTAIPV
+223 VSL
-236 IPDESS
+236 
-242 PSGPLVYSKLLGRP
+242 PLFTP
-256 VQGPRGLPFSV
+256 LPKY
-267 PESEHLG
+267 H
-274 DSELMGDDLDSL
+274 SL
-286 LDCLDD
+286 LPPFLCL
-292 EPEIPPQ
+292 
-299 RAFPTFL
+299 
-306 PSSACVPI
+306 S
-314 QLPFPSG
+314 
-321 LPAPSPRL
+321 
-329 PPAFFNSAIS
+329 
-339 QLNSLDTFPGIGGRD
+339 
-354 ALGALDSLDGLD
+354 
-366 ALDSLDALNNLDTL
+366 
-380 SGLGG
+380 
-385 GDAPA
+385 
-390 PTTALDSL
+390 
-398 DALDALDSFSPLGG
+398 
-412 AIAAKPVVVG
+412 
-422 GVGLDSL
+422 
-429 SEFNLPGA
+429 
-437 RISHNFLSATRSPK
+437 
-451 KSNHTVVK
+451 
-459 NGQVSFKLSL
+459 
-469 LTKNPVAAT
+469 
-478 HDFKQACATCYS
+478 
-490 WIGPGVLDYLHQAE
+490 GPGVLDYQHQAE

-516 RIRASEHP
+516 RIRAAEHP
-524 VWNRVRPRPTNN
+524 VWNRVRPRPTHN
-536 FTGSF
+536 FTGAF

-550 QKCKYGE
+550 QKCKYRA

-577 ALNRELLFDP
+577 ALNRELLFDS
-587 QSPNNDRPTLGITCL
+587 QSPNNDRPTLSIKCL
-602 LQLHNGI
+602 LQLHNGM

-625 SKRSKEVPSI
+625 SKHSKEVPST
-635 CSNLSAR
+635 CSNPCAR
-642 HPFDKK
+642 HPFDKN

-696 VIELKCWMLQ
+696 VIELKCWRLQ
-706 QVSGIT
+706 QDSGIT

-727 EQNTHKPKPVY
+727 EQNT
-738 MPPPSSSPSGGG
+738 
-750 DTCRGGGGGYSL
+750 L

-776 GLVSEPDKALKYCT
+776 GLVSEPDKALKYCA

-803 LLVKSFEGKKWVMVR
+803 LLVKFFEGKKWVMVR

-880 MTNQNRQPDDPLIT
+880 NQNRPADDTLIT
-894 QPIEEKQIAMP
+894 QHTEEKQIVMP

-914 FHCRLCGKHSNSKR
+914 FHCRLCGRHSNSER

-933 ISAEKHKD
+933 ISSEKHKD

-955 TYRFPGLRLAL
+955 TYRFPGLRL
-966 CPRLESGCPEGVS
+966 SGCLEGVS
-979 CDYAHSDE
+979 CDYAHSAE

>member
-1 MDGSY
+1 
-6 TACAEMDLHRQKCRE
+6 MDLDRQKRQEDTSMSFMAFPVYC
-21 GIQNAL
+21 L
-27 GFIRSSLPYPEPEGY
+27 YFTP
-42 KVFLT
+42 
-47 QLVCNL
+47 
-53 LDEGNAMFRE
+53 M
-63 GECQQAIK
+63 ECEWQQAIK

-90 PSALMESLYVNRAAA
+90 PSALLESLYFNRAAA

-112 EQGVQDCDGALAL
+112 EQGVQDCDSALAL
-125 CKDSCRAL
+125 CKDSSRAL
-133 HRKALCLRE
+133 YRKALCLRE

-153 TGCLLTTPND
+153 TGCLLTTPN
-163 KHVYELAQE
+163 VSNIMNYPF
-172 LANKLGLKIR
+172 
-182 KAYISTQKES
+182 T
-192 APSEQSNGNTV
+192 SE
-203 PFAGEMYGSGLDSL
+203 
-217 SDISSV
+217 
-223 GFSCKPVSTAIPV
+223 
-236 IPDESS
+236 
-242 PSGPLVYSKLLGRP
+242 
-256 VQGPRGLPFSV
+256 
-267 PESEHLG
+267 
-274 DSELMGDDLDSL
+274 
-286 LDCLDD
+286 
-292 EPEIPPQ
+292 
-299 RAFPTFL
+299 
-306 PSSACVPI
+306 
-314 QLPFPSG
+314 
-321 LPAPSPRL
+321 
-329 PPAFFNSAIS
+329 
-339 QLNSLDTFPGIGGRD
+339 
-354 ALGALDSLDGLD
+354 
-366 ALDSLDALNNLDTL
+366 
-380 SGLGG
+380 
-385 GDAPA
+385 
-390 PTTALDSL
+390 
-398 DALDALDSFSPLGG
+398 
-412 AIAAKPVVVG
+412 
-422 GVGLDSL
+422 
-429 SEFNLPGA
+429 
-437 RISHNFLSATRSPK
+437 
-451 KSNHTVVK
+451 VVK
-459 NGQVSFKLSL
+459 NGQVSSKLSQ
-469 LTKNPVAAT
+469 LTKNPLAAT
-478 HDFKQACATCYS
+478 HDFMQACATCYR
-490 WIGPGVLDYLHQAE
+490 WIGPGVLGYQHQAE

-524 VWNRVRPRPTNN
+524 VWNRVRPRPTHN
-536 FTGSF
+536 FTGPF
-541 MLCKEVLET
+541 VLCKEVLET
-550 QKCKYGE
+550 QKCKYRE

-587 QSPNNDRPTLGITCL
+587 QSPNNDRLSITCL
-602 LQLHNGI
+602 LQLHNGM
-609 FMYLCEECYDS
+609 FMYLCERCYDS

-625 SKRSKEVPSI
+625 SKCSKEVPST
-635 CSNLSAR
+635 CSNPCAR
-642 HPFDKK
+642 HPFNKN

-672 QLDVCRHARR
+672 QLDVCRHAQR

-696 VIELKCWMLQ
+696 VIELKCWRLQ
-706 QVSGIT
+706 QDSGVT

-727 EQNTHKPKPVY
+727 EQTTLSDS
-738 MPPPSSSPSGGG
+738 PPFA
-750 DTCRGGGGGYSL
+750 SL
-762 NLKRK
+762 FLSLKV
-767 FVCGQCWRD
+767 VCGQCWRD

-803 LLVKSFEGKKWVMVR
+803 LLVKFFEGKKWVMVR
-818 TLPFAKTY
+818 PLPFAKTY

-880 MTNQNRQPDDPLIT
+880 MTNQNRPPDDTLIT
-894 QPIEEKQIAMP
+894 QPVEEKQIVMP

-914 FHCRLCGKHSNSKR
+914 FHCRLCGRHSNSKR

-933 ISAEKHKD
+933 ISSEKHKD

-979 CDYAHSDE
+979 CDYAHSVE

-1000 RKLAKAREDMLIMP
+1000 RKLAKARKDMLIMP